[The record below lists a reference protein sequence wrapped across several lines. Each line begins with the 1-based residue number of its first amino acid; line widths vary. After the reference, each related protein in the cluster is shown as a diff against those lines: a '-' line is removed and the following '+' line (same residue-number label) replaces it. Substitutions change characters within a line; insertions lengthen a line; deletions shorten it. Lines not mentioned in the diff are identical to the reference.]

1 MGFRSSQNPTDTG
14 LGFGRRLSDAKL
26 NARQRYAAPYRP
38 EPGNPLDGVK
48 GDIPYWYNTH
58 SMPGRKY
65 SVPTAQKNRM
75 VAREAIRHHADL
87 GGANRP
93 DPITDEEVDYLMTAK
108 DQVES
113 AKFDYWFSTKY
124 DPLRPGGFP
133 EIMNLNPDFV
143 ESRVQQSATDYEFAM
158 RKEMIDEWG
167 PQSMDDLMLMYMLD
181 QGIIEGPDLVRRRA
195 KVPYTAGVLSPYA
208 WSEKTGAK
216 MRLPGAASSI
226 RGAKSPEEFVYPG
239 DSPLMKDSGLDQIA
253 ATMYKQGGVPPNEDP
268 GRPGTLAYK
277 ANNPGGARDGFV
289 AAS

>member
-1 MGFRSSQNPTDTG
+1 
-14 LGFGRRLSDAKL
+14 
-26 NARQRYAAPYRP
+26 
-38 EPGNPLDGVK
+38 
-48 GDIPYWYNTH
+48 
-58 SMPGRKY
+58 
-65 SVPTAQKNRM
+65 
-75 VAREAIRHHADL
+75 
-87 GGANRP
+87 
-93 DPITDEEVDYLMTAK
+93 MTAK

-167 PQSMDDLMLMYMLD
+167 PQSMDDLMLMFMLD

-195 KVPYTAGVLSPYA
+195 KTPYTAGVLSPYA
-208 WSEKTGAK
+208 WSEKTGGK

-226 RGAKSPEEFVYPG
+226 RGAKAADEMVYPG
-239 DSPLMKDSGLDQIA
+239 DAPLMEASGLDQIA
-253 ATMYKQGGVPPNEDP
+253 KTMYKHGDLTGDVDP
-268 GRPGTLAYK
+268 GRPGGLTYLPT
-277 ANNPGGARDGFV
+277 NPGGVRGDLV